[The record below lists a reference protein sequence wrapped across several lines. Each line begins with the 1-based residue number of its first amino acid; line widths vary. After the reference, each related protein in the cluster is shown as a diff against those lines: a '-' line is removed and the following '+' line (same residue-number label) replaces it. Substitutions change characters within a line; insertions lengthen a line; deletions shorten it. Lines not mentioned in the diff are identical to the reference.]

1 MVNFEVF
8 GDSNIARSWRAVATD
23 QERLKGS
30 VLRNTSSMAIL
41 KDSFRTVAQSTRFLV
56 VSALSNPI
64 AKLPFEGASEV
75 EPSVTLCLEEILDVM
90 VQTLNSNPELTVSF
104 VRAFCNREFYSAS
117 TDI

>member
-8 GDSNIARSWRAVATD
+8 GDSNVARSWRAVATD

-30 VLRNTSSMAIL
+30 ILRNTSSLAIL
-41 KDSFRTVAQSTRFLV
+41 KDSFRTVAQSTRYLV

-64 AKLPFEGASEV
+64 ARLPFEGASEV

-104 VRAFCNREFYSAS
+104 LQVSYHRSFYSTYAK
-117 TDI
+117 